1 MYKDF
6 SGYTKAGPRLG
17 AIQMVASPLRGV
29 IANPEGEA
37 IQSGHTLDC
46 FVPRN
51 DDRNPLNR
59 VQFKWSHR
67 HYGASLRTW
76 RVKQSRAG
84 TLDCFVPRNDD
95 ATIVPDKFKTLFHNP
110 DYYPY
115 LCHVFL
121 VILYSIRNVY

>member
-1 MYKDF
+1 MQFKWSHRHCEVRSNPGCPLWMSAFDYVDF
-6 SGYTKAGPRLG
+6 HFKVSHRHCGP
-17 AIQMVASPLRGV
+17 SLRR
-29 IANPEGEA
+29 EGEA

-51 DDRNPLNR
+51 DDGNPLNR

-67 HYGASLRTW
+67 HYGPSLRTQ

-95 ATIVPDKFKTLFHNP
+95 GNP
-110 DYYPY
+110 LNLRPFE
-115 LCHVFL
+115 LHPSVC
-121 VILYSIRNVY
+121 